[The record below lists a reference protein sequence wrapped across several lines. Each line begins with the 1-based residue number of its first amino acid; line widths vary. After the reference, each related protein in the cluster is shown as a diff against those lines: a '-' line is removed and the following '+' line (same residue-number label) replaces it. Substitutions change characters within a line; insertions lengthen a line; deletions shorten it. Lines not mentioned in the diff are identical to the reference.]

1 MAGTRFRD
9 EEVMA
14 LAIRLA
20 RRADGRTNPNPRV
33 GAVVVRGGRIVGKGY
48 HHRAGSPHAEV
59 LALREAGRQARG
71 STLYVT
77 LEPCVHQGRTGPCT
91 EEILNAGVKR
101 VVVGMRDPN
110 PRVSGKGV
118 ARLRRKGVAVAVGV
132 RSEACRRLNEDYV
145 KLVTSGLPFIVWK
158 AAASIDGKL
167 ATRSGESRWITG
179 EPSRSL
185 VHRLRATSNAV
196 VVGAGTVLA
205 DDPLL
210 TSRIGRGPT
219 RNPLR
224 VVVDSRLRI
233 PVKARVCQV
242 DSSTRTL
249 VATTKA
255 APARKIRELERRGVE
270 VLVLPVRQGRVN
282 LFDLLQVLGKRGIMN
297 VLVEGGPEL
306 AASFLRERLI
316 DKVCIFL
323 APKLIGGEEAPGPLG
338 GPGILRIGQAVPV
351 REMSVRRIGEDL
363 LIEGYPVYS

>member
-1 MAGTRFRD
+1 MAGTYFKD
-9 EEVMA
+9 EELMA

-33 GAVVVRGGRIVGKGY
+33 GAVVVRGGRIIGKGY
-48 HHRAGSPHAEV
+48 HHRAGAPHAEV
-59 LALREAGRQARG
+59 LALREAGGRARG

-91 EEILNAGVKR
+91 EEILDAGVKR

-110 PRVSGKGV
+110 PQVNGKGV
-118 ARLRRKGVAVAVGV
+118 ARLRRKGIAVELGV
-132 RSEACRRLNEDYV
+132 RSEACRRLNEDYA
-145 KLVTSGLPFIVWK
+145 KLITSGLPFVVWK

-179 EPSRSL
+179 ESSRLL
-185 VHRLRATSNAV
+185 VHRLRATSNAI

-210 TSRIGRGPT
+210 TSRIGRGPA

-233 PVKARVCQV
+233 PAQARVCQV

-255 APARKIRELERRGVE
+255 APARKVLKMERKGIE
-270 VLVLPVRQGRVN
+270 ILVLPGRGGKVN
-282 LFDLLQVLGKRGIMN
+282 LAILLQALGKRGIMN
-297 VLVEGGPEL
+297 VLLEGGPEL
-306 AASFLRERLI
+306 AASFLREGLI
-316 DKVCIFL
+316 DKMCIFL
-323 APKLIGGEEAPGPLG
+323 APKLIGGKEAPGLLG
-338 GPGILRIGQAVPV
+338 GAGIFRIRQALPV